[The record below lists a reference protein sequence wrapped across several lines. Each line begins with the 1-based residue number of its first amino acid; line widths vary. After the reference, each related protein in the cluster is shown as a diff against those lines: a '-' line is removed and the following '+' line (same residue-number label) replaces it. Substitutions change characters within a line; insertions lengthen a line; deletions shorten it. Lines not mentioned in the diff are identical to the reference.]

1 MEQKRPFTFIN
12 SAMSADGK
20 ISSFQRR
27 QIRISGPED
36 LARVAQL
43 RASSDAIMVG
53 VGTVLADDPGLKLK
67 SSELRRS
74 RLERGL
80 PENPIRVVADSQGR
94 TPPDAK
100 VLGEECILAVSE
112 SALPG
117 RLEELAGKCQII
129 VCGRTRVDLQD
140 LMTVLYERGVRRLM
154 LEGGARLNW
163 SMIQAGLVDEIYTYI
178 GAMVIGGKDAPTL
191 VDGAGFS
198 DSDDFPRLELASL
211 ERLDEGALLKWRLH
225 GARWP

>member
-1 MEQKRPFTFIN
+1 MKQKRPFTFIN

-36 LARVAQL
+36 LTRVAQL

-53 VGTVLADDPGLKLK
+53 VGTVLADDPGLKVKPEALQ
-67 SSELRRS
+67 RS
-74 RLERGL
+74 RLERGM

-94 TPPDAK
+94 TPPDAR
-100 VLGEECILAVSE
+100 VLGDECILAVSE
-112 SALPG
+112 SAMPE
-117 RLEELAGKCQII
+117 RLEGLAGKCQIV
-129 VCGRTRVDLQD
+129 VCGRTRVDLQE
-140 LMTVLYERGVRRLM
+140 LMSVLYDAGVRRLM
-154 LEGGARLNW
+154 LEGGATLNW

-178 GAMVIGGKDAPTL
+178 GAMVIGGCDAPTL

-198 DSDDFPRLELASL
+198 EDFPRLELASL
-211 ERLDEGALLKWRLH
+211 ERLDDGALLKWRLH
-225 GARWP
+225 GDRLY